1 MQSEILPQT
10 DKDRVIIQITDTHL
24 MDKPD
29 AEFVG
34 INPEESFHA
43 VMDDIQQRYKNI
55 DLILHT
61 GDLAQAA
68 FPETYA
74 RYLEYMQRF
83 GVDFYQ
89 IPGNHDNLNLF
100 PFHFPLC
107 DDRSYDQRC

>member
-89 IPGNHDNLNLF
+89 IP
-100 PFHFPLC
+100 
-107 DDRSYDQRC
+107 